1 MHNKHNEP
9 TFSNPTD
16 LCLVVAS
23 IISGIYILFFI

>member
-1 MHNKHNEP
+1 MHNKPNEQP
-9 TFSNPTD
+9 TPTD